1 MKHTTVLF
9 AAISL
14 FSASVALAGSPRD
27 GKNADAKKPAVKT
40 AKLTDVWTCPVT
52 GEKIADHK
60 TENGK
65 PAVVGSYKVHFC
77 CAGCDG
83 TFAKLSAKD
92 KQAKAEAAH
101 KKDLAATGTSD
112 KKGKS

>member
-9 AAISL
+9 AALSL
-14 FSASVALAGSPRD
+14 LSASVALAGPPKD
-27 GKNADAKKPAVKT
+27 AKKTDAKKPAVKT

-52 GEKIADHK
+52 GETIANHK
-60 TENGK
+60 TENGT
-65 PAVVGSYKVHFC
+65 PAVVGNYKVHFC

-83 TFAKLSAKD
+83 TFAKLSDKD

-101 KKDLAATGTSD
+101 KKDIAKTETGD